1 MKVEIRRTG
10 GFAGLEEELASLDT
24 AKMSPDQARQLEERI
39 RSMAFFGLASSF
51 GTHIT
56 GADLYRF
63 RITVEDGSRRHTVE
77 FPDHDC
83 PELTP
88 LRELAQTLVR

>member
-1 MKVEIRRTG
+1 MKVVIRRTG

-24 AKMSPDQARQLEERI
+24 TQMPPAEARQLEERV
-39 RSMAFFGLASSF
+39 RSMTFFGLPAALGS
-51 GTHIT
+51 HIK

-63 RITVEDGSRRHTVE
+63 RITIDDGSRRHTVE
-77 FPDHDC
+77 FPDHDS

-88 LRELAQTLVR
+88 LRELVQTLVP